1 VYGSREPNPWKP
13 DDTSSPWEKFQDIKM
28 DGDKPAGHVMLIIG
42 YDDDMRSSAGKG
54 AILLQ
59 NSWGPGWGI
68 SWERAFGDSYQ
79 KPTHRGRGF
88 VWITYEAFLALAQGT
103 VFAVQV

>member
-1 VYGSREPNPWKP
+1 VYGSREPNPWRP
-13 DDTSSPWEKFQDIKM
+13 DDTGSPWEKFQDIKM

-42 YDDDMRSSAGKG
+42 YDDDMRSSTGKG

-68 SWERAFGDSYQ
+68 SWERAFGDSYK

-103 VFAVQV
+103 VFTVQV